1 VTLHYVTRAI
11 QYLTVST
18 EGLSV
23 GIVAKRAVD
32 QRVDIGLTRHIAGL
46 VFSLSIE
53 KLCRLKHHFICVNK
67 YRVQK
72 YPTAASPVCSVLFLV
87 RASPRLIF
95 FCCFTQSLQANA
107 AILPNIV
114 SLQLP
119 YTFSAIH
126 HAHITIN

>member
-23 GIVAKRAVD
+23 GIVAKRAVG

-46 VFSLSIE
+46 VFCLSIE
-53 KLCRLKHHFICVNK
+53 KLCRLKYHLICVNK

-72 YPTAASPVCSVLFLV
+72 FPTAASPVCRVLFLV
-87 RASPRLIF
+87 RADF
-95 FCCFTQSLQANA
+95 FCCFPQSLQANA
-107 AILPNIV
+107 AIVPNIA
-114 SLQLP
+114 SRQLH
-119 YTFSAIH
+119 YTFSA
-126 HAHITIN
+126 NS